1 VSIARTVEESFRYIH
16 RLLYAYIDIVIVI
29 NFNFDVDVHVDAN
42 LHWYSKGLWRK
53 SVLRFWA
60 LGLLGPLC
68 PGVL

>member
-1 VSIARTVEESFRYIH
+1 MSIARNVEESFWYIH

-53 SVLRFWA
+53 SV
-60 LGLLGPLC
+60 
-68 PGVL
+68 